1 MLEVVILAAGEGRR
15 MNSSLPKVLQPLG
28 GRPMLSRLLETVRAL
43 GPNVIHVVVGA
54 GAEQVRQVVADDA
67 GGDGIRWVLQTR
79 RRGTGDAL
87 AQALPD
93 IDARSRVVV
102 LPGDMPLIRA
112 GTLKALLQLDA
123 DLAVLGFV
131 ADDPTGYGRLVREGE
146 RVAAIVEEKDAS
158 ASQKRIREV
167 NSGVMCARAG
177 DFSGWLKQT
186 DCNNAQGEY
195 YLTDC
200 VGVATADGR
209 RVAAVL
215 ADDAGELLG
224 ANDRIQL
231 AALEQIWQQRA
242 RTALMTAGV
251 TLLDPALVHVRGQ
264 VIAGRD
270 VQIDINVVLE
280 GDNRLGDGVSI
291 GAGCVLRNCDLAAGT
306 RVEPLSVLE
315 GVRTTGACRIGPFA
329 RLRPDTELAVGVRI
343 GNFVELKNARLDKG
357 AKVSHLSYIGDAQV
371 GCRANVGAGTIT
383 CNYDGVN
390 KHRTTIGD
398 DAFIGSNSAL
408 VAPVDIGR
416 GATIGAGSVIT
427 ANAPQGQLTLSRVPQ
442 RSLEGWKRP
451 RRRKND

>member
-28 GRPMLSRLLETVRAL
+28 GRPMLSRLLETVRELEPDA
-43 GPNVIHVVVGA
+43 IHVVVGV
-54 GAEQVRQVVADDA
+54 GAEQVRQVVTDDV
-67 GGDGIRWVLQTR
+67 GDDDTHWVLQTR

-87 AQALPD
+87 ARALPA
-93 IDARSRVVV
+93 IDAQSRVVV
-102 LPGDMPLIRA
+102 LPGDMPLVRA

-131 ADDPTGYGRLVREGE
+131 ADDPTGYGRLVREGG

-177 DFSGWLKQT
+177 DFSGWLKRT

-200 VGVATADGR
+200 VGVAAADGR

-251 TLLDPALVHVRGQ
+251 TLLDPALVHVRGP
-264 VIAGRD
+264 VAAGREL
-270 VQIDINVVLE
+270 QIVINVVLE
-280 GDNRLGDGVSI
+280 GDNRLGDGVSF

-306 RVEPLSVLE
+306 QVKPMSVLE
-315 GVRTTGACRIGPFA
+315 GVRTTGSCRIGPFA
-329 RLRPDTELAVGVRI
+329 RLRPGTELERDVRVGRS
-343 GNFVELKNARLDKG
+343 EERR
-357 AKVSHLSYIGDAQV
+357 V
-371 GCRANVGAGTIT
+371 GKEGRCR
-383 CNYDGVN
+383 
-390 KHRTTIGD
+390 
-398 DAFIGSNSAL
+398 
-408 VAPVDIGR
+408 GR
-416 GATIGAGSVIT
+416 G
-427 ANAPQGQLTLSRVPQ
+427 
-442 RSLEGWKRP
+442 E
-451 RRRKND
+451 